1 MGFEN
6 LKMGKWKLISILFS
20 AIGVHLLALSIF
32 LSACQFQPTQP
43 DNTVPVITKPVKTDN
58 NYSLAPEY
66 VWETLEYIEQYDK
79 APPDFVGGREFQN
92 RERRL
97 PLKDVQQQT
106 IRYREWDVHPK
117 ISGQNRGPERLVTGS
132 DQSAWYTR
140 DHYNHFT
147 KLK

>member
-6 LKMGKWKLISILFS
+6 LKMGKWKFISILFS
-20 AIGVHLLALSIF
+20 AIGVQLIALSFF
-32 LSACQFQPTQP
+32 LSSCQFHQTAPDNASSVVTQP
-43 DNTVPVITKPVKTDN
+43 GKTETN
-58 NYSLAPEY
+58 RSLAPDY
-66 VWETLEYIEQYDK
+66 VWETLEYIEQHNK
-79 APPDFVGGREFQN
+79 APQDFVGGREFQN

-117 ISGQNRGPERLVTGS
+117 ISGQDRGPERLVTGS

-140 DHYNHFT
+140 DHYNHFI

>member
-1 MGFEN
+1 MGFED
-6 LKMGKWKLISILFS
+6 LKLGKWKVVSILFS

-32 LSACQFQPTQP
+32 LSACQFQPIQP
-43 DNTVPVITKPVKTDN
+43 DNNDPGTTKPVKTDTN
-58 NYSLAPEY
+58 ASLAPVY
-66 VWETLEYIEQYDK
+66 VWETLAYIETHNA
-79 APPDFVGGREFQN
+79 APQDFVGGREFQN

-140 DHYNHFT
+140 DHYNHFI